1 MTLLISCETG
11 GQCVPAHL
19 VSPGL
24 GVQDMD
30 TPVAIESIAQ
40 ARSKSS
46 RAEHG
51 KTKSRAARRLS
62 TAGGSTNAGAF
73 TATPGGLPALIRG
86 DAAGLYAARRI
97 ARRLD
102 VTPIEN
108 TYSQTLVDVTRS
120 TRHRELFSP
129 IARGWSDADKLWL
142 VDNIHTPY
150 RNLVQDRIES
160 MLRSAPYVLHLS
172 VRSFDLRSNGKLRRA
187 DAGLLYDPANE
198 NEVDFSVDWVE
209 DMYWELPMLRVR
221 RNYPGRGTNDS
232 LTKAMRTFFEGRP
245 YIGVEL
251 RLNRAWVG
259 RPLAVRDEVLDGIA
273 DSLDQLLAASQA
285 EAA

>member
-1 MTLLISCETG
+1 MALLISCETG

-19 VSPGL
+19 VSPNL
-24 GVQDMD
+24 PVLAMD
-30 TPVAIESIAQ
+30 TPVAIDAIAPAPGKS
-40 ARSKSS
+40 ARHK
-46 RAEHG
+46 G
-51 KTKSRAARRLS
+51 VKTKSRKTAA
-62 TAGGSTNAGAF
+62 AGGDGTF
-73 TATPGGLPALIRG
+73 TAAPGGLPALIRG

-102 VTPIEN
+102 VTLVEN
-108 TYSQTLVDVTRS
+108 NHSNALVDVTRS

-129 IARGWSDADKLWL
+129 LARSWPEPDKHWL

-150 RNLVQDRIES
+150 RNSVQNQIES

-172 VRSFDLRSNGKLRRA
+172 VRSFELRSNGKLRRA
-187 DAGLLYDPANE
+187 DAGLLYDPKNE
-198 NEVDFSVDWVE
+198 NEVDFSVDWVD

-232 LTKAMRTFFEGRP
+232 LTKAMRTQFDGRP

-273 DSLDQLLAASQA
+273 DSLDQLLAASQS